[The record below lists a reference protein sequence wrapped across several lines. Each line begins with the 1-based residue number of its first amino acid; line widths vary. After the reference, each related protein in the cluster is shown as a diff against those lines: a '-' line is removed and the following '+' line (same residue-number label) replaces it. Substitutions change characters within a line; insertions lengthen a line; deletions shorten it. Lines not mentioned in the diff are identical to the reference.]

1 MLFYQFSQLCS
12 LANSAQHATS
22 AILFSQLVFC
32 AVVIALGLF
41 GLQSNNMISTDTI
54 VSTYEVFC
62 VVVVTFIY
70 CHLSNTATSELFQ
83 ITDVFYDCN
92 WFMLPVKYQTILILP
107 MQRAQRVFYFNG
119 LGMVDCTL
127 RTFLVVKILEFP
139 LI

>member
-1 MLFYQFSQLCS
+1 
-12 LANSAQHATS
+12 
-22 AILFSQLVFC
+22 
-32 AVVIALGLF
+32 
-41 GLQSNNMISTDTI
+41 MISTDTI

-70 CHLSNTATSELFQ
+70 CHLSNTATSELFEV
-83 ITDVFYDCN
+83 TDVFYDCD
-92 WFMLPVKYQTILILP
+92 WFMLPVAHQTILILP
-107 MQRAQRVFYFNG
+107 MKRAQRVFHFNG